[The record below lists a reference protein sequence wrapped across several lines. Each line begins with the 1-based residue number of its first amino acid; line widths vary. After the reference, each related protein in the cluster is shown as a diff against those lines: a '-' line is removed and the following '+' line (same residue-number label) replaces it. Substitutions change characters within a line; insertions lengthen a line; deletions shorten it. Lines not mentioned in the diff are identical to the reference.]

1 MYAISLCFCFLSY
14 KKKDGKRWRAKSS
27 CSGDKYRRNYAHT
40 QKIWVGQTNKEGD
53 KRHRR
58 IAHTQKIWVGQTNK
72 GGDKQ
77 RRRVAHTQKH
87 VRRWANRNLLQHL
100 EASEL
105 EQQLL
110 GTRMLEVHRSLS
122 VLTITLQ
129 SEYGANAKTLVLN
142 GAPLLQ
148 ARGIR
153 IRGRGCRCPSTVGH
167 GVSDSLKVSTC
178 LLELALKGG

>member
-1 MYAISLCFCFLSY
+1 MHGTIPCFCCHSY
-14 KKKDGKRWRAKSS
+14 KKKSCKRWRAKSS
-27 CSGDKYRRNYAHT
+27 CCGDKYHKNDAHR
-40 QKIWVGQTNKEGD
+40 QKIWLGQINKRGD

-58 IAHTQKIWVGQTNK
+58 
-72 GGDKQ
+72 
-77 RRRVAHTQKH
+77 VAHKQKH
-87 VRRWANRNLLQHL
+87 VRRWANRHLLQHL

-110 GTRMLEVHRSLS
+110 GTRMFEVHRSLS

-148 ARGIR
+148 A
-153 IRGRGCRCPSTVGH
+153 
-167 GVSDSLKVSTC
+167 
-178 LLELALKGG
+178 

>member
-1 MYAISLCFCFLSY
+1 MYNSSLCFCCLSY
-14 KKKDGKRWRAKSS
+14 KKKSRKRWRAKSF

-40 QKIWVGQTNKEGD
+40 QKIWVGQTNKEG
-53 KRHRR
+53 
-58 IAHTQKIWVGQTNK
+58 G
-72 GGDKQ
+72 KQ

-87 VRRWANRNLLQHL
+87 ERRWANRHLLQHL

-122 VLTITLQ
+122 ILTITLQ
-129 SEYGANAKTLVLN
+129 SEYGTNAKTLVLN
-142 GAPLLQ
+142 GVPLLQ

-153 IRGRGCRCPSTVGH
+153 IRGRGCR
-167 GVSDSLKVSTC
+167 
-178 LLELALKGG
+178 